1 MTVVGQRIEA
11 PGEEFVPV
19 HTVDEMVPSDFVLP
33 EALALL
39 FRDRDS
45 PFLRIRDRSHLP
57 PCGLM
62 VLNQFTSADEME
74 LDSDQDSADVRTCV
88 WEAHQAAEGAE
99 YVVLRDSLDAGYS
112 THLIRLAPGGEVDRW
127 SLLRHFGTSRSD
139 GPTNAARVCVSGRA
153 TTISRP
159 SRPLGVSSKN
169 ESTRACRGSSSIRT
183 AG

>member
-127 SLLRHFGTSRSD
+127 SLLRHFGNEPERWTYERCTGLRERASD
-139 GPTNAARVCVSGRA
+139 DDLPAFETFGCE
-153 TTISRP
+153 
-159 SRPLGVSSKN
+159 L
-169 ESTRACRGSSSIRT
+169 EE
-183 AG
+183 